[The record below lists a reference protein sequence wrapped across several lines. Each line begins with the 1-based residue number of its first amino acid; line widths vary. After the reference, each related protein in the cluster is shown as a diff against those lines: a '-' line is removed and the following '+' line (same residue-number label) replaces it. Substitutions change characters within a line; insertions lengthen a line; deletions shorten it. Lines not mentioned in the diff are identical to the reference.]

1 MMWIVDSNK
10 YESYEI
16 IGTNIHKEENIFQI
30 WATKTSGKTIKLK
43 ESDDEQLIKDY
54 KEAID
59 YAISK
64 SNIVFTI

>member
-30 WATKTSGKTIKLK
+30 WATKTSGKIKQ
-43 ESDDEQLIKDY
+43 SDDEQLIKDY